1 MQHLQHTDRRPR
13 GENGLVTRLSKVRAM
28 SARELAERFR
38 YAAFCRAEH
47 RRHAAGRLAPPERL
61 RLALVPELRDSK
73 HWADRLLESRFES
86 ACRFFSSVVER
97 DAMRGLFAS
106 EFRSEA
112 GDAMAQA
119 SRVLQRQVTFFG
131 HTFQLGEPVAW
142 NCDPVSGSEWP
153 RVYHR
158 DVPVHGNRG
167 FGDVK
172 YVWEL
177 NRQQFLI
184 DLGRASFLTDSPE
197 YARAARRLVSEWV
210 ADNPYATGVNWAIAL
225 EPAFRVLS
233 WLWSYYL
240 CLDREQSEPEHHLLW
255 VTSFYDH
262 GRFLHRH
269 LEHYTSPFNHL
280 IGEACALYMLG
291 VLFPECAESVDW
303 RKRGRHVLESRLHE
317 QFYRDGGSVEQST
330 FYHHATLGFY
340 LLAMVLGV
348 RNGEPF
354 AEPVHAAVER
364 AIEFSMSLLQ
374 PDGRVPGI
382 GGADDGKPIRME
394 HLPFWDFRPYQA
406 IGAVLFGRG
415 DFKFAAGRFFED
427 ALWVLGPDGLR
438 QFNAIQ
444 TQPPASSSLLLRE
457 SGYAILRSD
466 WSPDADYVCV
476 DCGEQ
481 AGGLRTDSVPNSV
494 HGHADALSVVMALA
508 GKPVLVDS
516 GLLCYN
522 GDALWEAHFRETAA
536 HNTARIDAA
545 DQALHLGKMAW
556 SYSYRVAQEWWSS
569 AAGEAAVMASHDG
582 YTRRGGDT
590 AHRRLVWLR
599 PDHYV
604 VVYDEFDCG
613 REHDLELNYQFAPG
627 ELRLVHGAGAHHDH
641 ADVIWATSMPL
652 QPEVRC
658 GGETPAE
665 GWIAPSLGVRL
676 PAPRLTLKGRIGPAS
691 AAMVVFAVPGRDAT
705 DMALSCTD
713 GVIEVRGR
721 SFVDYIGALKISP
734 AVLQGTTDAPVAIW
748 RFEHDRCAGA
758 AQVGGT
764 HVGHPPA
771 FIATTLAARV
781 AAGSREAAASRTP

>member
-1 MQHLQHTDRRPR
+1 MQPLPDTDRKPR
-13 GENGLVTRLSKVRAM
+13 TEGALVARLSKVRAM
-28 SARELAERFR
+28 SAREVVERFR
-38 YAAFCRAEH
+38 YAAFCRAE
-47 RRHAAGRLAPPERL
+47 RRQHAAGRLASPERL
-61 RLALVPELRDSK
+61 RRALVPELRESTN
-73 HWADRLLESRFES
+73 WTERLLESRFES
-86 ACRFFSSVVER
+86 RARFFSSVSDRES
-97 DAMRGLFAS
+97 MRGLFAS
-106 EFRSEA
+106 QFRSEA
-112 GDAMAQA
+112 DAAVSEA
-119 SRVLQRQVTFFG
+119 ADVLQRKVSFFG
-131 HTFQLGEPVAW
+131 QTFPLAVPVAW
-142 NCDPVSGSEWP
+142 NCDPVSGTEWP

-177 NRQQFLI
+177 NRQQFLM

-197 YARAARRLVSEWV
+197 YAQTARTLVSEWI

-233 WLWSYYL
+233 WLWTYFL
-240 CLDREQSEPEHHLLW
+240 CLDQERSEPEHHLLW
-255 VTSFYDH
+255 VTSFHDH

-280 IGEACALYMLG
+280 VGEACALYLLG
-291 VLFPECAESVDW
+291 VLFPECAESTEW
-303 RKRGRHVLESRLHE
+303 RKRGRHVLESRFHE

-340 LLAMVLGV
+340 LLAMVVGA

-354 AEPVHAAVER
+354 AEPIRGAVER
-364 AIEFSMSLLQ
+364 AIEFSMALLQ
-374 PDGRVPGI
+374 PDGRVPSI
-382 GGADDGKPIRME
+382 GGADDGKPLRME

-406 IGAVLFGRG
+406 IGAVLFDRG

-427 ALWVLGPDGLR
+427 ALWILGPDGLR
-438 QFNAIQ
+438 RFNAIQ
-444 TQPPASSSLLLRE
+444 AQPPESASMLLRD

-466 WSPDADYVCV
+466 WSSTADYVCV

-508 GKPVLVDS
+508 GRPVLVDS

-522 GDALWEAHFRETAA
+522 GDPDWEAHFRETAA

-556 SYSYRVAQEWWSS
+556 SYSYRVTQEWWS
-569 AAGEAAVMASHDG
+569 AGAREAAVVASHDG

-604 VVYDEFDCG
+604 VIYDEFECG

-627 ELRLVHGAGAHHDH
+627 DLQLGRGPCARHQH
-641 ADVIWATSMPL
+641 AQVMWTASMPL
-652 QPEVRC
+652 APAVRC
-658 GGETPAE
+658 GGAAPTE

-676 PAPRLTLKGRIGPAS
+676 PAPRLTLKGRIGPLS
-691 AAMVVFAVPGRDAT
+691 ATLVVLAVPEQGAAEIT
-705 DMALSCTD
+705 LTCTD
-713 GVIEVRGR
+713 GLIEVRGR
-721 SFVDYIGALKISP
+721 SFVDYVGAPRISP
-734 AVLQGTTDAPVAIW
+734 ALLRDATDAPVAIW
-748 RFEHDRCAGA
+748 RFESDRSAGA

-764 HVGHPPA
+764 SAGEAPP
-771 FIATTLAARV
+771 FITALAGKGAPATC
-781 AAGSREAAASRTP
+781 EDAASRAL